1 MSAVI
6 SGVVFVGGSV
16 VNSVLTTGLFC
27 LTYAVLSAYEWL
39 VTPSEEEHDL

>member
-1 MSAVI
+1 MI

-16 VNSVLTTGLFC
+16 VNNVLTTGLFC
-27 LTYAVLSAYEWL
+27 LTYAVLSTYEWL